1 MSKEILNVVDAV
13 SNEKG
18 VDKDVIFNAIEI
30 ALATATRKKYSK
42 DVDVRVAIDRVTG
55 DYTTYRRWIV
65 LSDDD
70 PEFSSTDSQIL
81 HAYATKQHEEIEIG
95 DSIEEEI
102 ESVPFGRIA
111 AHTAK
116 QVIVQKVREAER
128 LRIVESFQDKVG
140 ELIMG
145 IVKRVEHH
153 GVLIDLGNNTEGF
166 IEKDDLIPR
175 EGVRNGDRMR
185 AFLKEVRAEAKGPQL
200 FLSRTHPDFL
210 INLFSLE
217 VPEVGQDL
225 IEILAA
231 ARDPGVRAKIAVK
244 SIKIKR
250 KLKKRLEK

>member
-18 VDKDVIFNAIEI
+18 VDKEIIFDAIEI

-42 DVDVRVAIDRVTG
+42 EVDVRVSIDRSYRGLRNISG
-55 DYTTYRRWIV
+55 DGLYCQMMTQ
-65 LSDDD
+65 
-70 PEFSSTDSQIL
+70 SSVSPDAQIL

-95 DSIEEEI
+95 DAIEEEI

-128 LRIVESFQDKVG
+128 LRVVESYEDKVG

-153 GVLIDLGNNTEGF
+153 GVLNRFG
-166 IEKDDLIPR
+166 K
-175 EGVRNGDRMR
+175 
-185 AFLKEVRAEAKGPQL
+185 
-200 FLSRTHPDFL
+200 
-210 INLFSLE
+210 
-217 VPEVGQDL
+217 
-225 IEILAA
+225 
-231 ARDPGVRAKIAVK
+231 
-244 SIKIKR
+244 
-250 KLKKRLEK
+250 